1 MTILQIVLVN
11 DNRLNAKLEKVYDKL
26 EWSFIRD
33 SLIRANLP
41 TNLIELIMSC
51 VSMVSTSLL
60 FNGEALDPK
69 DNKTRGPLIP
79 LFIHSL
85 YGFSWPS
92 H

>member
-33 SLIRANLP
+33 SLIKANLP
-41 TNLIELIMSC
+41 TDLIELIMSC
-51 VSMVSTSLL
+51 ISMVSTSLL

-69 DNKTRGPLIP
+69 GNKTRGPLIS
-79 LFIHSL
+79 LFIHFL